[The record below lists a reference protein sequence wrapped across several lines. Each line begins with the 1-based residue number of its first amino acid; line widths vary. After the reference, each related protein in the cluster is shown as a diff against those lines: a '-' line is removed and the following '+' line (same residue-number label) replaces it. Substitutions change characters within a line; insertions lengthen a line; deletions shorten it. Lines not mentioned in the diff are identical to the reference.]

1 MSRKDRY
8 KPKEPRIEPC
18 GFTAT
23 IHEGGGAIFFN
34 IESNYSEAK
43 LFEVIES
50 IPELTIMNRNV
61 IYQSF
66 GPIETREAI
75 MTSLGTFNLS
85 SILEGMYDGFTLTSG
100 DVVLMQ
106 LIVEK
111 LKSSKLFYQL
121 VG

>member
-8 KPKEPRIEPC
+8 RPKEPGIEPC

-23 IHEGGGAIFFN
+23 IHEGGGAIYFN
-34 IESNYSEAK
+34 IESNYSEVK

-50 IPELTIMNRNV
+50 ISELKILKREV

-66 GPIETREAI
+66 GPIETREVI
-75 MTSLGTFNLS
+75 TTSLGTFNLS
-85 SILEGMYDGFTLTSG
+85 SILEGMYDGFTLSSG
-100 DVVLMQ
+100 DVVLLQ

-111 LKSSKLFYQL
+111 LRSSKLFYQMA
-121 VG
+121 G